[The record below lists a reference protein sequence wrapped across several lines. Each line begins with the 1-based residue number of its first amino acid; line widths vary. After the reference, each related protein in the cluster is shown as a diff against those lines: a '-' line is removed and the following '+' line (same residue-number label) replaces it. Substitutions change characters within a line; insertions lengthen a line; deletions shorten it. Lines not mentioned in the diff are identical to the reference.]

1 VAYKVFLVEDE
12 VAAREGIRDNF
23 DWKSAGF
30 EFSGEAQDGEI
41 ALPLIEEIQPDV
53 LITDIKMPFMDGL
66 QLCRIVRE
74 RLPWVKIIIVSGY
87 DDFSYAQTAIKLG
100 AAEYLLK
107 PVNVPDLNTAL
118 HKVARLLDREKD
130 DREYLKLLR
139 SQVQDNLVLLREK
152 FLLRLVLG
160 GESSISAIEQSQQL
174 GLEIISKCYLI
185 LLIKIKLDDQNIPLD
200 FALCQQVERL
210 VSGLIDA
217 NLAAFITKQ
226 GMDELVLILK
236 GENYEQLEQDGAFL
250 SDLIQAEVEKKVPCK
265 LAIGLGEPHQRLGD
279 LHHSYAEALAKVKDP
294 TEVIDSG
301 VLQKLDQTAIKH
313 FLEFGEMA
321 RYDEFFDT
329 AILPLSDS
337 ALHSRLLKQYII
349 VDIVLTAAQFV
360 SDLGGNVDLLIPEV
374 RHGDEFLAGLKILD
388 QVRTGTR
395 KIFATAIAFRDS
407 QVNNNRTT
415 VIHQARAFIDQHF
428 KDSELSLNQVA
439 DQVNFSPNHFSAV
452 FSAEIGETFKDY
464 LTRTRIERAKN
475 LLLTTHM
482 KIADVALDCGYN
494 DPHYFSINFR
504 KNVGLTPQQF
514 RNAPGKGKMDK

>member
-1 VAYKVFLVEDE
+1 
-12 VAAREGIRDNF
+12 
-23 DWKSAGF
+23 
-30 EFSGEAQDGEI
+30 
-41 ALPLIEEIQPDV
+41 
-53 LITDIKMPFMDGL
+53 
-66 QLCRIVRE
+66 
-74 RLPWVKIIIVSGY
+74 
-87 DDFSYAQTAIKLG
+87 
-100 AAEYLLK
+100 
-107 PVNVPDLNTAL
+107 
-118 HKVARLLDREKD
+118 
-130 DREYLKLLR
+130 
-139 SQVQDNLVLLREK
+139 
-152 FLLRLVLG
+152 
-160 GESSISAIEQSQQL
+160 
-174 GLEIISKCYLI
+174 
-185 LLIKIKLDDQNIPLD
+185 
-200 FALCQQVERL
+200 
-210 VSGLIDA
+210 
-217 NLAAFITKQ
+217 
-226 GMDELVLILK
+226 
-236 GENYEQLEQDGAFL
+236 
-250 SDLIQAEVEKKVPCK
+250 
-265 LAIGLGEPHQRLGD
+265 
-279 LHHSYAEALAKVKDP
+279 
-294 TEVIDSG
+294 
-301 VLQKLDQTAIKH
+301 
-313 FLEFGEMA
+313 MA